1 MAIVE
6 ARVAGYCVFS
16 SVAFSVTSL
25 PALSV
30 MIRCQLLKP
39 GDSTE
44 IVWSLGDSFSVEG
57 VLPTNLPSTLT
68 SAPSGVDFTDTV
80 AGESVVVLGVATAA
94 DAEDTVARGIGAEEA
109 NLAGSSFMSPFM
121 KAVISVPLGIVMSLP
136 CMNRNRGA
144 AGKNTILVATIAPVI
159 APV

>member
-1 MAIVE
+1 VTVSGDV
-6 ARVAGYCVFS
+6 ARGWRRLSRARAAGYCVFS

-30 MIRCQLLKP
+30 MVRCQLLKP

-44 IVWSLGDSFSVEG
+44 IVWSPGDNFNVEG
-57 VLPTNLPSTLT
+57 VSPRNLPSTLT

-80 AGESVVVLGVATAA
+80 AAESVFALAVARAA
-94 DAEDTVARGIGAEEA
+94 DAEDAVARVIGAGGA

-136 CMNRNRGA
+136 CMNRTGA
-144 AGKNTILVATIAPVI
+144 RQEKTR
-159 APV
+159 